1 VLTNVFEMALVA
13 GAVGNGGDLMEPRIV
28 REVRSP
34 DGIILDRPTA
44 SVRNGTVPSDT
55 AATLND
61 MMQRVIEDGELTGA
75 QIEGTKVAGKTGTA
89 ENAAG
94 EPHSW
99 FVSYAPAD
107 DPEIAVAVM
116 IENGGIIR
124 EDGSAE
130 TPALNVAGN
139 LMRAYLDRPAPTPE
153 PEQRPQA
160 PGVPGDLPGE
170 APLQPPAQ
178 QRPFQGAPF
187 QNPAQQ
193 QQQFGQPP
201 AQAPAQPPAQ
211 QAPNQYPGG

>member
-1 VLTNVFEMALVA
+1 
-13 GAVGNGGDLMEPRIV
+13 V

-44 SVRNGTVPSDT
+44 SVRNGAVPSDT

-160 PGVPGDLPGE
+160 PWRPRRPARRSAPPAARTAAALPGGAVPE
-170 APLQPPAQ
+170 PGAATATVRAAP
-178 QRPFQGAPF
+178 RPGARARPRT
-187 QNPAQQ
+187 ARAA
-193 QQQFGQPP
+193 G
-201 AQAPAQPPAQ
+201 A
-211 QAPNQYPGG
+211 